1 MLLCI
6 GHASSVGGSPFH
18 HLLLLAQKLCSQCL
32 MSAALQQEN
41 RLIANEAQS
50 AKVDDAEVQQLSDRL
65 KQAEAANLELQ
76 NTVAIQVIKRM
87 LVCGSK

>member
-1 MLLCI
+1 MCL
-6 GHASSVGGSPFH
+6 SVSGSPFH
-18 HLLLLAQKLCSQCL
+18 HLLLLAQKLYSQYL

-76 NTVAIQVIKRM
+76 NTVAIQVIECM